1 MIILSMYGNRTNL
14 EKQMKG
20 MMFWTFIYA
29 LVSFL
34 FVSKV
39 YGIIQLFVILVY
51 PLLKRY
57 NGEKGKVKYLKWFF
71 YIYYPLHLVI
81 IGILKMLMYGNIS
94 LLF

>member
-1 MIILSMYGNRTNL
+1 MIILTMYGNRENL
-14 EKQMKG
+14 DKQMKG

-34 FVSKV
+34 FVNKV

-57 NGEKGKVKYLKWFF
+57 NGERGKVKCLKWLF

-81 IGILKMLMYGNIS
+81 IGILRIILYGNIP